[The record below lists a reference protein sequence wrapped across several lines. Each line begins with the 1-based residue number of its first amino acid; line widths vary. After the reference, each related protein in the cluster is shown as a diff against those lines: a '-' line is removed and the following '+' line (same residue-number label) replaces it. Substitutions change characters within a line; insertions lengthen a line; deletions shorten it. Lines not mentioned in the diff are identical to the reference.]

1 MEKTNQIISSVR
13 EELIRNSDEKTKKS
27 GEGFF
32 KEPVKLYGVKSSVVH
47 KISSENF
54 RKLLDKD
61 KATVFGL
68 CELFWK
74 SGMMEESFIACNWSY
89 SVRKQFV
96 PSDFD
101 VFREWIEKYVT
112 NWASCDTFC
121 NHTVGEFVEM
131 YPGYI
136 EKLKKWTSSENR
148 WMKRA
153 SSVSLIIPARKGL
166 FLKEI
171 FQIAENLI
179 SDKDDMV
186 QKGYGWML
194 KAASQAHQ
202 KEVIDYVMTK
212 KTTMPRTAFR
222 YAIEKMPPELRTKA
236 MEK

>member
-13 EELIRNSDEKTKKS
+13 EELIRNSDDKTKKS

-47 KISSENF
+47 KISIGSF
-54 RKLLDKD
+54 KKLPDKN
-61 KATVFGL
+61 KETVFGL
-68 CELFWK
+68 CELLWQ

-89 SVRKQFV
+89 SVRKQFI
-96 PSDFD
+96 PADFI
-101 VFREWIEKYVT
+101 VFRGWVEKYVT

-121 NHTVGEFVEM
+121 NHTVGEFVEI
-131 YPGYI
+131 YPEFI
-136 EKLKKWTSSENR
+136 EGLKQWTSSNNR

-153 SSVSLIIPARKGL
+153 SSVSLIISARKGL

-171 FQIAENLI
+171 FQIADNLLT
-179 SDKDDMV
+179 DNDDMV

-202 KEVIDYVMTK
+202 KEVYDYVMSK

-222 YAIEKMPPELRTKA
+222 YAIEKMPPELRSTA

>member
-136 EKLKKWTSSENR
+136 EKLKKSYCRGICRN
-148 WMKRA
+148 
-153 SSVSLIIPARKGL
+153 VSRI
-166 FLKEI
+166 
-171 FQIAENLI
+171 
-179 SDKDDMV
+179 
-186 QKGYGWML
+186 
-194 KAASQAHQ
+194 H
-202 KEVIDYVMTK
+202 
-212 KTTMPRTAFR
+212 
-222 YAIEKMPPELRTKA
+222 
-236 MEK
+236 